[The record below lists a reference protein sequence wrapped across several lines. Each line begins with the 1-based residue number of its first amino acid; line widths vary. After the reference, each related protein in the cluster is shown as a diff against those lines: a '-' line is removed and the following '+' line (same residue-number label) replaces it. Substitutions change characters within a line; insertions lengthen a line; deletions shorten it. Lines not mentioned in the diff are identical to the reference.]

1 MELKDKVAIITGAGR
16 GIGFG
21 IAKVMAR
28 EGASVVIADI
38 NLETAQSAVA
48 GIVAA
53 GGKAYAV
60 KADVSK
66 PDEIDAMVEAAKAQF
81 GGLDVLVNNAGIEAP
96 PKHLADIP
104 ESQWDRVTG
113 INLRGVYQCCKA
125 AIPAITARGGGAI
138 VNIASVAGVRM
149 SFFGSADYTAA
160 KHGVIGLT
168 HHLAWELAEY
178 NITVNAICPGAVL
191 TPLAEH
197 SSTPEFRAMT
207 TKRLIPLGR
216 WCSPEDIG
224 ESVSFLASPRA
235 SLITGQALVVDGGV
249 TSGFGEDLRPILKQR
264 MAEMA
269 AKEAESHR

>member
-113 INLRGVYQCCKA
+113 INLRGVYLCCKA

-191 TPLAEH
+191 TPLAEEH
-197 SSTPEFRAMT
+197 TTQDYRDMV

-216 WCSPEDIG
+216 WCKPEDIAG
-224 ESVSFLASPRA
+224 AAVYLASDRA
-235 SLITGQALVVDGGV
+235 DMVTGQTIDVDGG
-249 TSGFGEDLRPILKQR
+249 TMTGYGEDLRPIIRER
-264 MAEMA
+264 MAEMQ
-269 AKEAESHR
+269 AKAGKH

>member
-1 MELKDKVAIITGAGR
+1 VELKDKVAIITGAGR

-28 EGASVVIADI
+28 EGAAVVIADI
-38 NLETAQSAVA
+38 NLDTAKGAVKE
-48 GIVAA
+48 IAA
-53 GGKAYAV
+53 MGGRAAAV

-66 PDEIDAMVEAAKAQF
+66 PDEIAAMIDTAVREF
-81 GGLDVLVNNAGIEAP
+81 GGLDILVNNAGIEAP
-96 PKHLADIP
+96 PKHLSEIP

-113 INLRGVYQCCKA
+113 INLRGVYLCCKA

-168 HHLAWELAEY
+168 QHLAWELAEY
-178 NITVNAICPGAVL
+178 GITVNAVCPGAVL
-191 TPLAEH
+191 TPLAEET
-197 SSTPEFRAMT
+197 SSPEFRET
-207 TKRLIPLGR
+207 VTKRLIPLGR
-216 WCSPEDIG
+216 WCVPEDIG
-224 ESVSFLASPRA
+224 ETVSFLASPRA
-235 SLITGQALVVDGGV
+235 SLLTGQSVVVDGGV
-249 TSGFGEDLRPILKQR
+249 TSGFGEDLRPILKAR

-269 AKEAESHR
+269 KKEAERHA